1 MELSRTFRSRH
12 AGAVSAGAATPGS
25 SEGRP
30 TARPA
35 RTRLPAAALVAVSA
49 IALFGLQERPIGYAL
64 IVAGLVVAA
73 VADRLLLRHL
83 LLIST
88 GLVVISTM
96 SLEANLSNA
105 GMARFAI
112 TLSAAVALPYALSRW
127 WYREDVITFPVGTGN
142 RWSRFEFGYLAL
154 VVVAGYLVLPV
165 YFLGSGAYRNWPEVT
180 GANEIVRLFIG
191 VNAVG
196 LWDELFFICIVFAL
210 LRHHFPFW
218 QANLLQCVVFVS
230 FLWELGYRGWGPLL
244 TVPFALLQG
253 YIFQRTRSLT
263 YVVTVHLTFD
273 AIIFGILV
281 HAYNPALAD
290 VFLTDPR

>member
-1 MELSRTFRSRH
+1 LSRLRLSGH
-12 AGAVSAGAATPGS
+12 AGAVSAGATTPGS
-25 SEGRP
+25 FEGRS
-30 TARPA
+30 AERPA
-35 RTRLPAAALVAVSA
+35 WNRLLAAALVMVSA
-49 IALFGLQERPIGYAL
+49 VALFGLQERLIGYAL

-83 LLIST
+83 ILISA

-96 SLEANLSNA
+96 SLAADLSNA

-112 TLSAAVALPYALSRW
+112 TLSAAVAVPYALSRW
-127 WYREDVITFPVGTGN
+127 WYREDIIKFPIGTGK

-154 VVVAGYLVLPV
+154 VVVAGYLILPV
-165 YFLGSGAYRNWPEVT
+165 YFLGSGAYRNWPDVS
-180 GANEIVRLFIG
+180 GADQIIRLFIG
-191 VNAVG
+191 VNGVG

-218 QANLLQCVVFVS
+218 QANLLQSVVFVS

-253 YIFQRTRSLT
+253 YIFQRTRSLP

-290 VFLTDPR
+290 IFLTDPR

>member
-1 MELSRTFRSRH
+1 M
-12 AGAVSAGAATPGS
+12 VSAGATTPDS
-25 SEGRP
+25 FEGRSA
-30 TARPA
+30 ARPA
-35 RTRLPAAALVAVSA
+35 WTRLLAASLVMVSA
-49 IALFGLQERPIGYAL
+49 VALFGLQQRLIGYAL
-64 IVAGLVVAA
+64 IVAGLLVAA

-83 LLIST
+83 GLISA

-96 SLEANLSNA
+96 SLEADLSDA

-112 TLSAAVALPYALSRW
+112 TLSAAVVLPYALSRW
-127 WYREDVITFPVGTGN
+127 WYREDIIKFPVGTGK
-142 RWSRFEFGYLAL
+142 RWSGFEFGYLAL
-154 VVVAGYLVLPV
+154 VVVAGYLMLPV
-165 YFLGSGAYRNWPEVT
+165 YFLGSGAYLNWPEVI
-180 GANEIVRLFIG
+180 GSGEITRLFIG
-191 VNAVG
+191 VNGVG

-218 QANLLQCVVFVS
+218 QANLLQTVVFVS

-253 YIFQRTRSLT
+253 YIFQRTRSLP

-281 HAYNPALAD
+281 HAYNPTLLD
-290 VFLTDPR
+290 VFVTDPR

>member
-1 MELSRTFRSRH
+1 LSRLRLSGH
-12 AGAVSAGAATPGS
+12 AGAVSAGATTPGS
-25 SEGRP
+25 FEGRS
-30 TARPA
+30 AERPA
-35 RTRLPAAALVAVSA
+35 WNRLLAAALVMVSA
-49 IALFGLQERPIGYAL
+49 VALFGLQERLIGYAL

-83 LLIST
+83 ILISA

-96 SLEANLSNA
+96 SLAADLSNA

-112 TLSAAVALPYALSRW
+112 TLSTAVALPYAISRW
-127 WYREDVITFPVGTGN
+127 WYREDIIKFPVGTGN

-154 VVVAGYLVLPV
+154 VVVAGYLILPV
-165 YFLGSGAYRNWPEVT
+165 YFLGSGAYRNWPDVS
-180 GANEIVRLFIG
+180 GADQIIRLFIG
-191 VNAVG
+191 VNGVG
-196 LWDELFFICIVFAL
+196 LWDELFFICIVFTL
-210 LRHHFPFW
+210 LRHHFPLW
-218 QANLLQCVVFVS
+218 QANLLQSVVFVS

-253 YIFQRTRSLT
+253 YIFQRTRSLP

-290 VFLTDPR
+290 IFLTDPR

>member
-1 MELSRTFRSRH
+1 M
-12 AGAVSAGAATPGS
+12 SASATTPDS
-25 SEGRP
+25 SEERSTTRP
-30 TARPA
+30 TWN
-35 RTRLPAAALVAVSA
+35 RLLAAALVMVSA
-49 IALFGLQERPIGYAL
+49 VALFGLQERLIGYAL

-83 LLIST
+83 ILISA

-96 SLEANLSNA
+96 SLEADLSNA
-105 GMARFAI
+105 GMARFTI
-112 TLSAAVALPYALSRW
+112 TLSTAVALPYALSRW
-127 WYREDVITFPVGTGN
+127 WYREDIIKFPVRTGN
-142 RWSRFEFGYLAL
+142 RWSWFEFGYLGL
-154 VVVAGYLVLPV
+154 VVVAGYLILPV
-165 YFLGSGAYRNWPEVT
+165 YFLGSGAYRNWPDIS
-180 GANEIVRLFIG
+180 GADEIIRLFIG
-191 VNAVG
+191 VNGVG

-218 QANLLQCVVFVS
+218 QANLLQSVVFVS

-253 YIFQRTRSLT
+253 YIFQRTRSLP

-281 HAYNPALAD
+281 HAYNPGLAD
-290 VFLTDPR
+290 IFLTDPR

>member
-1 MELSRTFRSRH
+1 M
-12 AGAVSAGAATPGS
+12 SASATTPDS
-25 SEGRP
+25 SEERSAARP
-30 TARPA
+30 TWN
-35 RTRLPAAALVAVSA
+35 RLLAAALVMVAAV
-49 IALFGLQERPIGYAL
+49 ALFGLQERLIGYAL

-83 LLIST
+83 ILISA

-96 SLEANLSNA
+96 SLAADLSNA
-105 GMARFAI
+105 GMARFTI
-112 TLSAAVALPYALSRW
+112 TLSSAVALPYALSRW
-127 WYREDVITFPVGTGN
+127 WYREDIIKFPVRTGN
-142 RWSRFEFGYLAL
+142 RWSWFEFGYLGL
-154 VVVAGYLVLPV
+154 VVVAGYLILPV
-165 YFLGSGAYRNWPEVT
+165 YFLGSGAYRNWPDIS
-180 GANEIVRLFIG
+180 GADEIIRLFIG
-191 VNAVG
+191 VNGVG

-218 QANLLQCVVFVS
+218 QANLLQSVVFVS

-253 YIFQRTRSLT
+253 YIFQRTRSLP

-281 HAYNPALAD
+281 HAYNPGLAD
-290 VFLTDPR
+290 IFLTDPR

>member
-1 MELSRTFRSRH
+1 M
-12 AGAVSAGAATPGS
+12 
-25 SEGRP
+25 RP
-30 TARPA
+30 SWN
-35 RTRLPAAALVAVSA
+35 RLLAAALVMVSA
-49 IALFGLQERPIGYAL
+49 VALFGLQQRPTGYAL

-83 LLIST
+83 ILISA

-96 SLEANLSNA
+96 SLAADLSNG

-127 WYREDVITFPVGTGN
+127 WYREDIIKFPVGTGN
-142 RWSRFEFGYLAL
+142 RWSRFEYGYLVL
-154 VVVAGYLVLPV
+154 VVVAGYLILPV
-165 YFLGSGAYRNWPEVT
+165 YFLGSGAYRNWPDVS
-180 GANEIVRLFIG
+180 GADQIIRLFIG

-196 LWDELFFICIVFAL
+196 LWDELFFICIVFTL

-218 QANLLQCVVFVS
+218 QANLLQATVFVS
-230 FLWELGYRGWGPLL
+230 FLWELGYRSWGPLL

-253 YIFQRTRSLT
+253 YIFQRTRSLP

>member
-1 MELSRTFRSRH
+1 MLSRLRLSGH
-12 AGAVSAGAATPGS
+12 AGAVSAGATTPGS
-25 SEGRP
+25 FEGRS
-30 TARPA
+30 AERPA
-35 RTRLPAAALVAVSA
+35 WNRLLAAALVMVSA
-49 IALFGLQERPIGYAL
+49 VALFGLQERLIGYAL

-83 LLIST
+83 ILISA

-96 SLEANLSNA
+96 SLAADLSNA

-112 TLSAAVALPYALSRW
+112 TLSTAVALPYAISRW
-127 WYREDVITFPVGTGN
+127 WYREDIIKFPVGTGN

-154 VVVAGYLVLPV
+154 VVVAGYLILPV
-165 YFLGSGAYRNWPEVT
+165 YFLGSGAYRNWPDVS
-180 GANEIVRLFIG
+180 GADQIIRLFIG
-191 VNAVG
+191 VNGVG
-196 LWDELFFICIVFAL
+196 LWDELFFICIVFTL
-210 LRHHFPFW
+210 LRHHFPLW
-218 QANLLQCVVFVS
+218 QANLLQSVVFVS

-253 YIFQRTRSLT
+253 YIFQRTRSLP

-290 VFLTDPR
+290 IFLTDPR

>member
-1 MELSRTFRSRH
+1 LSRRRLPGH
-12 AGAVSAGAATPGS
+12 AGAVSAGATTPGS
-25 SEGRP
+25 FEGRSA
-30 TARPA
+30 ARPA
-35 RTRLPAAALVAVSA
+35 WNRLLAAALVMVSA
-49 IALFGLQERPIGYAL
+49 VALFGLQERLVGYAL

-83 LLIST
+83 ILISA

-96 SLEANLSNA
+96 SLAADLSNA

-112 TLSAAVALPYALSRW
+112 TLSTAVALPYALSRW
-127 WYREDVITFPVGTGN
+127 WHREDIIKFPVRTGN

-154 VVVAGYLVLPV
+154 VIVAGYLILPV
-165 YFLGSGAYRNWPEVT
+165 YFLGSGAYRNWPDVS
-180 GANEIVRLFIG
+180 GSGEIIRLFIG
-191 VNAVG
+191 VNGVG

-218 QANLLQCVVFVS
+218 QANLLQSVVFVS

-253 YIFQRTRSLT
+253 YIFQRTRSLP

-290 VFLTDPR
+290 IFLTDPR

>member
-1 MELSRTFRSRH
+1 VSTGATTPDSHQGRS
-12 AGAVSAGAATPGS
+12 AV
-25 SEGRP
+25 RP
-30 TARPA
+30 SWN
-35 RTRLPAAALVAVSA
+35 RLLAAALVAVSA
-49 IALFGLQERPIGYAL
+49 VALFGLHQRPVGYAL

-73 VADRLLLRHL
+73 VADRQLLRHL
-83 LLIST
+83 SLIAA

-96 SLEANLSNA
+96 SLEADLSNA
-105 GMARFAI
+105 GMARFAV
-112 TLSAAVALPYALSRW
+112 TLSAAVALPYAISRW
-127 WYREDVITFPVGTGN
+127 WYREDIIRFPVGTGN

-165 YFLGSGAYRNWPEVT
+165 YFLGSGAYRNWPESSGT
-180 GANEIVRLFIG
+180 DEIIRLFIG

-218 QANLLQCVVFVS
+218 QANVLQSVVFVS
-230 FLWELGYRGWGPLL
+230 FLWELGYRSWGPLL

-253 YIFQRTRSLT
+253 YIFQRTRSLP

-273 AIIFGILV
+273 VIIFGILV
-281 HAYNPALAD
+281 HAYNPDLAD
-290 VFLTDPR
+290 VFLTGPR

>member
-1 MELSRTFRSRH
+1 M
-12 AGAVSAGAATPGS
+12 SAGATTPDS
-25 SEGRP
+25 SEGRS
-30 TARPA
+30 TTRPSWN
-35 RTRLPAAALVAVSA
+35 RLLAAALVTGSAV
-49 IALFGLQERPIGYAL
+49 ALFGLQERLVGYAL
-64 IVAGLVVAA
+64 IVAGLAIAA
-73 VADRLLLRHL
+73 VVDRLLLRHL
-83 LLIST
+83 ILISA

-96 SLEANLSNA
+96 SLAADLSNA

-127 WYREDVITFPVGTGN
+127 WYQEDIIKFPVGTGN
-142 RWSRFEFGYLAL
+142 RWSRFEYGYLVL
-154 VVVAGYLVLPV
+154 VVVAGYLILPV
-165 YFLGSGAYRNWPEVT
+165 YFLGSGAYRNWPDVS
-180 GANEIVRLFIG
+180 GAGEIIRLFIG

-196 LWDELFFICIVFAL
+196 LWDELFFICIVFTL

-218 QANLLQCVVFVS
+218 QANLLQATVFVS
-230 FLWELGYRGWGPLL
+230 FLWDLGYRGWGPLL

-253 YIFQRTRSLT
+253 YIFQRTRSLP

-281 HAYNPALAD
+281 HAYNPALVD

>member
-1 MELSRTFRSRH
+1 
-12 AGAVSAGAATPGS
+12 VSAGATTPDS
-25 SEGRP
+25 SEGRRS
-30 TARPA
+30 T
-35 RTRLPAAALVAVSA
+35 RTSWNRLLATALVTGSAV
-49 IALFGLQERPIGYAL
+49 ALFGLQERLVGYVM
-64 IVAGLVVAA
+64 IVAGLVIAA

-83 LLIST
+83 ILISA

-96 SLEANLSNA
+96 SLAADLSNA

-127 WYREDVITFPVGTGN
+127 WYREDIIKFPVGTGN
-142 RWSRFEFGYLAL
+142 RWSRFEYGYLVL
-154 VVVAGYLVLPV
+154 VVVAGYLILPV
-165 YFLGSGAYRNWPEVT
+165 YFLGSGAYGNWPDVS
-180 GANEIVRLFIG
+180 GADEIIRLFIG

-196 LWDELFFICIVFAL
+196 LWDELFFICIVFTL

-218 QANLLQCVVFVS
+218 QANLLQATVFVS
-230 FLWELGYRGWGPLL
+230 FLWELGYRSWGPLL

-253 YIFQRTRSLT
+253 YIFQRTRSLP

-290 VFLTDPR
+290 IFLTDPR

>member
-1 MELSRTFRSRH
+1 M
-12 AGAVSAGAATPGS
+12 SAGAATPGS

-49 IALFGLQERPIGYAL
+49 VALFGLQERPIGYAL

-96 SLEANLSNA
+96 SLEADLSNA

>member
-1 MELSRTFRSRH
+1 
-12 AGAVSAGAATPGS
+12 VSAGATRPDSFAGRS
-25 SEGRP
+25 AARP
-30 TARPA
+30 TWS
-35 RTRLPAAALVAVSA
+35 RLLAAALVMVSA
-49 IALFGLQERPIGYAL
+49 VALFGLQERLIGYAL
-64 IVAGLVVAA
+64 IIAGLAVAA

-83 LLIST
+83 VLISA

-96 SLEANLSNA
+96 SLEADLSNA

-112 TLSAAVALPYALSRW
+112 TLSTAVVLPYALSRW
-127 WYREDVITFPVGTGN
+127 WHREDIIKFPVGTGN
-142 RWSRFEFGYLAL
+142 RWSRFEYGYLAL
-154 VVVAGYLVLPV
+154 VVVAGYLILPV
-165 YFLGSGAYRNWPEVT
+165 YFLGSGAYRNWPDIS
-180 GANEIVRLFIG
+180 GADEIIRLFIG
-191 VNAVG
+191 VNGVG

-218 QANLLQCVVFVS
+218 QANLMQSVVFVS

-253 YIFQRTRSLT
+253 YIFQRTRSLP

-281 HAYNPALAD
+281 HAYNPGLAD
-290 VFLTDPR
+290 IFLTDPR